1 LVLFI
6 DPFFFLCANLCL
18 TLPNPLPCVSR
29 PGGKPGYK
37 DSHINNEEVTMRLP
51 AGFLLRIAKA
61 TQLEDEEYR
70 KMSII
75 IRQPYAHLEE
85 ELLKTF
91 EGQEDVSVI
100 LDRRFDDRRAITQP
114 VETDRRK
121 SDQRTQK
128 EELVQVVIST

>member
-1 LVLFI
+1 
-6 DPFFFLCANLCL
+6 
-18 TLPNPLPCVSR
+18 
-29 PGGKPGYK
+29 
-37 DSHINNEEVTMRLP
+37 MRLP

>member
-1 LVLFI
+1 
-6 DPFFFLCANLCL
+6 
-18 TLPNPLPCVSR
+18 
-29 PGGKPGYK
+29 
-37 DSHINNEEVTMRLP
+37 MRLP

-70 KMSII
+70 RMSII

-85 ELLKTF
+85 ELRNTF
-91 EGQEDVSVI
+91 EGQKDVSVI
-100 LDRRFDDRRAITQP
+100 LDRRFDDRRTITQP

-121 SDQRTQK
+121 SDQRAQK

>member
-1 LVLFI
+1 
-6 DPFFFLCANLCL
+6 
-18 TLPNPLPCVSR
+18 
-29 PGGKPGYK
+29 
-37 DSHINNEEVTMRLP
+37 MRLP

-61 TQLEDEEYR
+61 TQLEAEEFR

-85 ELLKTF
+85 ELLTAF

-100 LDRRFDDRRAITQP
+100 LDRRFDERRTITQSVAKDRRELDRRA
-114 VETDRRK
+114 
-121 SDQRTQK
+121 QK